1 MYKEIIET
9 MELAMEEIP
18 FNDFPF
24 KERTEEEATNCW
36 KQVLHDHIDDQV
48 PSTFIVC
55 TTMAGAI
62 SKFLQEEC
70 IKLKI
75 HGGKKAKRVG
85 KTAVV
90 FGNKSGV
97 YLQKTEKFT
106 INEIWKPDGY
116 TYVLNRVPLLQEIQ
130 TEEEHLE
137 HHKTIIAIDR
147 NTTHKNEGVPTV
159 WLDARPDVV
168 WFEDDITESLIWLE
182 SNGIQGHGIKLM
194 EKVLDE
200 CGEYKAKIILEEE
213 IAKFKR
219 KASARNIYR
228 NTSEEFFKQ
237 IGMILV
243 AHKILKK
250 RYGLHTKKKD
260 LIEFIFENITPTW
273 HRKVIEQCSANRDER
288 C

>member
-1 MYKEIIET
+1 MYKEIIDT

-24 KERTEEEATNCW
+24 NCW
-36 KQVLHDHIDDQV
+36 KQVLHDHIDDHV

-130 TEEEHLE
+130 TKEEHLE

-200 CGEYKAKIILEEE
+200 CGEYKAKTILEEE

-243 AHKILKK
+243 AHKLLKK

-260 LIEFIFENITPTW
+260 LIEFIFENITPAW
-273 HRKVIEQCSANRDER
+273 HGKMIEQCSANRDER